1 MSSNRILATIKKIT
15 VLLLSKRKAGI
26 RIDYCALALDAVE
39 YSYLWFLVV
48 GYAVYSSGVRWEAIL
63 EGETLSPGDRAQLDA
78 SLESAQVRLAG
89 LMLDYWDGDSRLECK
104 KI

>member
-1 MSSNRILATIKKIT
+1 M
-15 VLLLSKRKAGI
+15 
-26 RIDYCALALDAVE
+26 
-39 YSYLWFLVV
+39 
-48 GYAVYSSGVRWEAIL
+48 